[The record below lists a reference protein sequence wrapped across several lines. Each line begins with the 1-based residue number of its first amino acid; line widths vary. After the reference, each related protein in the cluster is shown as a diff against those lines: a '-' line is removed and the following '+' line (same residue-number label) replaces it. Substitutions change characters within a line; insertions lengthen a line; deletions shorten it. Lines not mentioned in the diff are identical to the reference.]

1 MSTISYIEFCTYPL
15 PKKIDFFDNG
25 LTAII
30 QSVEDNQLYKFLRE
44 IILNITEN
52 AFVRKSAISTLVE
65 SAFLG
70 KIKDRQV
77 VSILVDE
84 WEVSPHLFLEL
95 QRIKDLFYFYENEP
109 DVQNIYLS
117 YLESEEIE
125 IVTEAR
131 LNLGFI
137 NLQKGFEAGS
147 KEDKIKYFQ
156 EANKYFI
163 ESYKSIEN
171 RIDARFYNIVSSI
184 LLDLLSLKTANI
196 ENQLSQLSEIIKEKW
211 LNSFDF
217 KENVLDVSFYKT
229 LTSIANILKKMPE
242 KWIDYPKE
250 FNKLYECY
258 ADVKN
263 QEIKNRLNQ
272 SKLSQAFATMSNE
285 AFIEPYFALNYR
297 LQIVKIDNCIQKY
310 PKGSPLYDFLSHIKK
325 LAENTEYKKKVDTET
340 IEQKLR
346 NSFPERSVA
355 EIEKMVKKI
364 RDKSNYVE
372 LINAYDELNSDSI
385 GKLIDTI
392 ISACL
397 KLQANRIYKGDYSED
412 DRNTYISD
420 LLDISGHQTKD
431 QTRQGTSYAGKS
443 AGEIDILIKDSRG
456 LPFTIIEAL
465 NLVSVDKE
473 YIRKHIDKLFNNY
486 DTAGLESNFIL
497 VYANVKNFENFFKKY
512 IDYISTKHS
521 YKYTFKSGKE
531 LENYLYTSLK
541 VYEAEHIRQGK
552 KVFLYHVIINL
563 SE

>member
-1 MSTISYIEFCTYPL
+1 M
-15 PKKIDFFDNG
+15 
-25 LTAII
+25 
-30 QSVEDNQLYKFLRE
+30 
-44 IILNITEN
+44 
-52 AFVRKSAISTLVE
+52 
-65 SAFLG
+65 
-70 KIKDRQV
+70 
-77 VSILVDE
+77 
-84 WEVSPHLFLEL
+84 
-95 QRIKDLFYFYENEP
+95 
-109 DVQNIYLS
+109 
-117 YLESEEIE
+117 
-125 IVTEAR
+125 
-131 LNLGFI
+131 
-137 NLQKGFEAGS
+137 
-147 KEDKIKYFQ
+147 
-156 EANKYFI
+156 
-163 ESYKSIEN
+163 
-171 RIDARFYNIVSSI
+171 
-184 LLDLLSLKTANI
+184 
-196 ENQLSQLSEIIKEKW
+196 
-211 LNSFDF
+211 
-217 KENVLDVSFYKT
+217 
-229 LTSIANILKKMPE
+229 
-242 KWIDYPKE
+242 
-250 FNKLYECY
+250 
-258 ADVKN
+258 
-263 QEIKNRLNQ
+263 
-272 SKLSQAFATMSNE
+272 
-285 AFIEPYFALNYR
+285 
-297 LQIVKIDNCIQKY
+297 QIVKIDNCIQKY

>member
-473 YIRKHIDKLFNNY
+473 YIRKHIDKLFNN
-486 DTAGLESNFIL
+486 
-497 VYANVKNFENFFKKY
+497 
-512 IDYISTKHS
+512 
-521 YKYTFKSGKE
+521 
-531 LENYLYTSLK
+531 
-541 VYEAEHIRQGK
+541 
-552 KVFLYHVIINL
+552 
-563 SE
+563 